1 MTLCHAVAGA
11 LARRTTR
18 FTLQQAKEY
27 VRAIKH
33 YKMEK
38 RLAGADVELFKQAME
53 VINEGE

>member
-27 VRAIKH
+27 VRVIKH
-33 YKMEK
+33 WGLDKK
-38 RLAGADVELFKQAME
+38 LAGADKYYWDMAQS